1 MHSIV
6 RHLRA
11 RLRPTLALS
20 AGIALLALA
29 ACQLPE
35 APEWDVGIV
44 APFSSDPIGIADFL
58 PGLVQ
63 IDSSSTP
70 WVFTID
76 RQESSIVFS
85 YNDMCALWVCAG
97 GISLPV
103 PEFSYTD
110 SLQVL
115 FSDASLVS
123 VEGIS
128 GTLSLQVINDLGFE
142 PLRSDATSDGYISLA
157 VRDLGSGTTIDS
169 LLISAADTTIGS
181 AYDIT
186 LNFSAADLVDGFVV
200 FFHLFSP
207 DDGLPITINPASASL
222 DLTASLDGIEVAAA
236 TVIVDNM
243 SMDTSFVADID
254 QDTRDEIMD
263 RVISGAYE
271 LMLVHDL
278 ELDGSLALSIAGS
291 KADLFSGNPLTEV
304 PLTNLV
310 FTSDVAQA
318 GELTAQELELIAG
331 FPAIYIGYSGVA
343 SGSGPGNQSR
353 FAPDQTLQAQLKL
366 TAQIRIG
373 ELAGG

>member
-1 MHSIV
+1 VHSIV
-6 RHLRA
+6 RHPRA
-11 RLRPTLALS
+11 PLRPTLALS

-63 IDSSSTP
+63 IDSSGVP

-76 RQESSIVFS
+76 RQEDSLDFT
-85 YNDMCALWVCAG
+85 YNDMCALSPFGCVG
-97 GISLPV
+97 TIGLPV

-110 SLQVL
+110 SLEVR
-115 FSDASLVS
+115 FSNSDLVS
-123 VEGIS
+123 VEGVA
-128 GTLSLQVINDLGFE
+128 GTLSLQVVNNLGFE
-142 PLRSDATSDGYISLA
+142 PLRSDASSDGYIALA
-157 VRDLGSGTTIDS
+157 VRDLGTGATIDS
-169 LLISAADTTIGS
+169 VLISAADTTIGS
-181 AYDIT
+181 TYDIT
-186 LNFSAADLVDGFVV
+186 LNFSTAELVDGFVILFYV
-200 FFHLFSP
+200 FSP
-207 DDGLPITINPASASL
+207 NNGQLITINPASASL
-222 DLTASLDGIEVAAA
+222 SLSASLDGIEVAAA

-254 QDTRDEIMD
+254 QDTRNEIMD

-271 LMLVHDL
+271 LTLVHDL

-291 KADLFSGNPLTEV
+291 EADLFSGNPLTEV
-304 PLTNLV
+304 QLINLV

-318 GELTAQELELIAG
+318 GELTAQDLELIAS
-331 FPAIYIGYSGVA
+331 FPDVYIGYSGVA

-353 FAPDQTLQAQLKL
+353 FAPDQTLQAQLKV

-373 ELAGG
+373 E

>member
-1 MHSIV
+1 MGRRDRRSV
-6 RHLRA
+6 
-11 RLRPTLALS
+11 
-20 AGIALLALA
+20 
-29 ACQLPE
+29 
-35 APEWDVGIV
+35 
-44 APFSSDPIGIADFL
+44 PFSSDPIGIADFL

>member
-6 RHLRA
+6 RHSRA

>member
-6 RHLRA
+6 GHPRA
-11 RLRPTLALS
+11 GLRPTLALG
-20 AGIALLALA
+20 AGLALLALA
-29 ACQLPE
+29 ACELPE

-44 APFSSDPIGIADFL
+44 APFSSDPLGIADFL
-58 PGLVQ
+58 PGVVQ
-63 IDSSSTP
+63 IDSLSDP

-76 RQESSIVFS
+76 RQESNIGFS
-85 YNDMCALWVCAG
+85 YADMCALWLCAG

-123 VEGIS
+123 VEGVS
-128 GTLSLQVINDLGFE
+128 GTLSLQVVNNLGFE

-169 LLISAADTTIGS
+169 LFLSAADTTIGS
-181 AYDIT
+181 TYDIN
-186 LNFSAADLVDGFVV
+186 LNFSAAELVDGFVV
-200 FFHLFSP
+200 FFHVFSP
-207 DDGLPITINPASASL
+207 NDGVPITINPGSASL
-222 DLTASLDGIEVAAA
+222 SLSASLDGIEVAAA
-236 TVIVDNM
+236 TVIVDNI

-254 QDTRDEIMD
+254 QNTRDEIMD

-271 LMLVHDL
+271 LMLIHDL

-291 KADLFSGNPLTEV
+291 EADLFSGNPLSEV
-304 PLTNLV
+304 RLIDLV

-318 GELTAQELELIAG
+318 GELTAQELELIAR
-331 FPAIYIGYSGVA
+331 FPEIYIGYSGVA
-343 SGSGPGNQSR
+343 SGTRLGNQSR
-353 FAPDQTLQAQLKL
+353 FAPDQTLQAQLKV

-373 ELAGG
+373 EVAGG